1 MPLPASRVYTSE
13 DYWNLPDGVRAELI
27 DGELYDMAPP
37 DWAHQAIVAGIVTD
51 LNTHIR
57 RHGGNCKAVPA
68 PVAVNLDAN
77 DKTWV
82 EPDVVVVCDPS
93 RISKRGVE
101 GAPDMVVE
109 VVSPSSVGM
118 DYITK
123 TARYRHAGVREYWIV
138 DPGSEQ
144 TAVYRFEGDSL
155 ALRVY
160 PFSEPVP
167 VGIFGGLSI
176 AIGPFVE

>member
-1 MPLPASRVYTSE
+1 
-13 DYWNLPDGVRAELI
+13 
-27 DGELYDMAPP
+27 
-37 DWAHQAIVAGIVTD
+37 
-51 LNTHIR
+51 
-57 RHGGNCKAVPA
+57 
-68 PVAVNLDAN
+68 
-77 DKTWV
+77 
-82 EPDVVVVCDPS
+82 
-93 RISKRGVE
+93 
-101 GAPDMVVE
+101 MVVE

-123 TARYRHAGVREYWIV
+123 TARYRYAGVREYWIV

-176 AIGPFVE
+176 AIEPFVE